1 MRGNIQKTIFYIL
14 IQLFTLWSIFNQLTI
29 EHAQT
34 VFDTIGLV
42 ILVSVFL
49 LYAYKTIHILSHCH
63 MTIKKERSELSLQS

>member
-49 LYAYKTIHILSHCH
+49 LYAYKTIRILSHCH
-63 MTIKKERSELSLQS
+63 TTIEKERSELSLQS